1 MPFVLSDSTE
11 CWDVSCWCDWLT
23 ICLAVAENS
32 LKLVQ
37 CYSDPDP
44 DENFYT
50 CAWSYEVSTGRPLL
64 AVAGARGLIRIV
76 STATMTCTRHF
87 IGASVS
93 GRQGVS
99 HVSQAVHSQRP

>member
-1 MPFVLSDSTE
+1 MLCPPAISGLQ
-11 CWDVSCWCDWLT
+11 CGLP
-23 ICLAVAENS
+23 LAENS

-50 CAWSYEVSTGRPLL
+50 CAWSYEASTGRPLL
-64 AVAGARGLIRIV
+64 AVAGARGLIRII

-87 IGASVS
+87 IG
-93 GRQGVS
+93 Q
-99 HVSQAVHSQRP
+99 